1 MKKIRIHSIQS
12 LNHNVRRLVTDKP
25 DGYDFK
31 PGQATLVA
39 VDKEGLRDEKR
50 PFTFTSL
57 PSEDH
62 LEFTIKIYPSHEGVT
77 DAIDDLQEG
86 DHLLI
91 EDPWGAI
98 TFTGKGT
105 FIAGGA
111 GLTPMLAILKDQAD
125 KKVDAV
131 EGLIFSNKKR
141 KDLFLKENLEAYT
154 NGRLLLTFTEET
166 VNGAES
172 GRVDKDFLKK
182 HVQDFDQYFY
192 VCGPPEMVDSVASN
206 LEELGADPGKIVTE
220 ES

>member
-1 MKKIRIHSIQS
+1 MKKIRIHKIEA

-25 DGYDFK
+25 DSYEFE

-39 VDKEGLRDEKR
+39 VDKDGLRDEKR

-57 PSEDH
+57 PSEEH

-77 DAIDDLQEG
+77 DEIGDLKEG

-98 TFTGKGT
+98 TFKGKGV

-111 GLTPMLAILKDQAD
+111 GLTPMLAILRDQ
-125 KKVDAV
+125 KEKGNDAV
-131 EGLIFSNKKR
+131 ELLIFSNKKK
-141 KDLFLKENLEAYT
+141 KDLFLKEDLESCT
-154 NGRLLLTFTEET
+154 NGKVLLTFTEEA
-166 VNGAES
+166 VEGAE
-172 GRVDKDFLKK
+172 GDRVDKEFLKK
-182 HVQDFDQYFY
+182 HMDRFDQYFY
-192 VCGPPEMVDSVASN
+192 VCGPPEMVDAVAED
-206 LEELGADPGKIVTE
+206 LKDLGADTGKIVIE

>member
-1 MKKIRIHSIQS
+1 MNKVRIHTIES

-25 DGYDFK
+25 EGYDFE

-39 VDKEGLRDEKR
+39 VDKEGFRDEKR

-57 PSEDH
+57 PSEEH
-62 LEFTIKIYPSHEGVT
+62 LEFTIKTYPSHEGVT
-77 DAIDDLQEG
+77 DMIDDLAEG

-98 TFTGKGT
+98 TYQGKGV

-111 GLTPMLAILKDQAD
+111 GLTPMLAILKDQAA
-125 KKVDAV
+125 KKKDAV

-141 KDLFLKENLEAYT
+141 KDLFLKDELEACT
-154 NGRLLLTFTEET
+154 NGKVLLTFTQET
-166 VNGAES
+166 VDGAEK
-172 GRVDKDFLKK
+172 GRVNRDFLKR
-182 HVQDFDQYFY
+182 HVDRFDQFFY
-192 VCGPPEMVDSVASN
+192 VCGPPEMVDSVSGD
-206 LEELGADPGKIVTE
+206 LEELGADPDKIVVE